1 MQQARLAHPFETNTR
16 FRYVLLFLLGLWAP
30 QAAASTLPVESRYE
44 INHILTMLKTS
55 DCQFNRNGIWYN
67 ADAAQSH
74 LRRKLDYLVDRGA
87 VASTEQFIERAA
99 TKSSFS
105 GKSYLVKCGNDAP
118 MQSSIWLSS
127 LLHEVRAAL
136 PATSYLAK

>member
-1 MQQARLAHPFETNTR
+1 MKQARLAHPLEPITR
-16 FRYVLLFLLGLWAP
+16 FRTVLFFLLGLWAP
-30 QAAASTLPVESRYE
+30 LAAASTLPVESRYE

-67 ADAAQSH
+67 ADAAQTH

-105 GKSYLVKCGNDAP
+105 GKHYLVKCGKDAP

-127 LLHEVRAAL
+127 LMHEARAAL
-136 PATSYLAK
+136 PAKTSLSK